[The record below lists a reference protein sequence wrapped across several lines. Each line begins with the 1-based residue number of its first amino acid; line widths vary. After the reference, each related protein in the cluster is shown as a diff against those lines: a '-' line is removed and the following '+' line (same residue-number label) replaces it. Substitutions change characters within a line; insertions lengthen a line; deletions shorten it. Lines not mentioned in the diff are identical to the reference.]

1 MNLNNIP
8 STGKWSD
15 SAAGIN
21 ENFNRTGIEIEKL
34 RNTTFRD
41 KGYFSSEALL
51 IAAWPFPVVGDK
63 AWAGSPYPGTV
74 WECQTAGI
82 WTNTGYAPDVPE
94 VNLNNWEKSDW

>member
-1 MNLNNIP
+1 MDLNNIP
-8 STGKWSD
+8 SSGAWSGA
-15 SAAGIN
+15 AAGIN
-21 ENFNRTGIEIEKL
+21 ENFNRTSIEIEKL
-34 RNTTFRD
+34 RNATQRD

-74 WECQTAGI
+74 FECRVAGT
-82 WTNTGYAPDVPE
+82 WFNTGDVPDVGD